1 MCLKIWDRHMYDL
14 YLNLNYGLN
23 IEQVMNTK
31 FNKDLIF
38 ISTDNMCKSHSDC
51 DKTLIKS

>member
-1 MCLKIWDRHMYDL
+1 MYDL

-51 DKTLIKS
+51 DKDISKVVVLH